1 MGMAKSSISYACH
14 PCGATLLTIPA
25 IHPLSTSQGEGGS
38 RHSSKR
44 ILGKALESLEHRPAR
59 VANRTSA
66 ATALSTAYLR
76 A

>member
-44 ILGKALESLEHRPAR
+44 IIGKALESLGYGRAE
-59 VANRTSA
+59 VADLTSA
-66 ATALSTAYLR
+66 ATSLSTTYPR
-76 A
+76 S